1 MATAPLIIERDTDS
15 PQLTRDTECYTYR
28 NTQDLCLSLVI
39 VMLFPL
45 TVLVTPSGSLEHVTS
60 LDADEFQMKNVS
72 TAVELLVEQ

>member
-1 MATAPLIIERDTDS
+1 MFIDR
-15 PQLTRDTECYTYR
+15 RWDTECYTYR

-45 TVLVTPSGSLEHVTS
+45 TVLVTPSGSLEHVTL

>member
-1 MATAPLIIERDTDS
+1 MDERY
-15 PQLTRDTECYTYR
+15 TECYTYR